1 MMKLDQDSKAS
12 AMSNLTDT
20 SDKSIVLAPD
30 EIKALKASGT
40 VVIERG
46 SKVEASEDID
56 HGKVLID
63 ALNQM
68 IDMAPSGMEWSAFG
82 AIGQHLAVLE
92 RHRPVGWSYVDH
104 EVTFEYSDNSSRT
117 MEQLTDE
124 QAESGYYDYKYMDE
138 ICAELD
144 RRGTPKVHDELYDL
158 STEDGK
164 PLWRKASE
172 MPLWAS
178 RLAVKVLDIGA
189 VVSPDQDGKN
199 SYTTKITLVLA

>member
-1 MMKLDQDSKAS
+1 MIKLNQDHKV
-12 AMSNLTDT
+12 DT
-20 SDKSIVLAPD
+20 TANIVNPNVESIALSVD
-30 EIKALKASGT
+30 EVKTLQLFGT
-40 VVIERG
+40 VIIKRG
-46 SKVEASEDID
+46 AEIDVLEDID

-124 QAESGYYDYKYMDE
+124 QAESGYYDYEYMDE

-189 VVSPDQDGKN
+189 VASPDQDGKN